1 MQNKQ
6 TGTYGEQE
14 VVELIQCPNCGKKLM
29 LLPPNYPLYDVQCT
43 ACSFRAQIK
52 TNNSKPKNEVF
63 GAGWQIMSKVLKAG
77 FMPPP
82 LIVNFKWKE
91 KEQDHQQ
98 ILFFPFV
105 PKRHLLHY
113 KLSADARRANYEMF
127 RYSRLLTLPHFI
139 LFQK

>member
-14 VVELIQCPNCGKKLM
+14 VVELIQCPNCGKKLI

-91 KEQDHQQ
+91 NEQDHQQ

-105 PKRHLLHY
+105 PKSHLLHY

>member
-1 MQNKQ
+1 MHNKQ
-6 TGTYGEQE
+6 TGTLGERE
-14 VVELIQCPNCGKKLM
+14 VIGLIKCPNCGKELM

-52 TNNSKPKNEVF
+52 TNNSKPKGEIF

-77 FMPPP
+77 IVPPP

-91 KEQDHQQ
+91 AGAAKQS

-105 PKRHLLHY
+105 PKTHLKHY
-113 KLSADARRANYEMF
+113 TLSPTARRANYEMF
-127 RYSRLLTLPHFI
+127 RYSRLLTLPYFI
-139 LFQK
+139 LFHK

>member
-1 MQNKQ
+1 MS
-6 TGTYGEQE
+6 
-14 VVELIQCPNCGKKLM
+14 ELWKKLM
-29 LLPPNYPLYDVQCT
+29 LLSLNYPLYDVQFP

-82 LIVNFKWKE
+82 LIVNFKWNE
-91 KEQDHQQ
+91 KGQDHQQ

-105 PKRHLLHY
+105 PKSHLLHY

>member
-6 TGTYGEQE
+6 TGTYGERE

-52 TNNSKPKNEVF
+52 TNNSKPKNEIF

-105 PKRHLLHY
+105 PKSHLLHY